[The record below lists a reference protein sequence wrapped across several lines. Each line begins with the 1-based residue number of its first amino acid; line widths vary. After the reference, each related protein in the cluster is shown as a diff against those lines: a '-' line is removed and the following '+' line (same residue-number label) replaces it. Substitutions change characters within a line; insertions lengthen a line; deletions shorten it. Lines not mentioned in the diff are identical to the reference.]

1 MLMTLTPA
9 GYRPRLIEEQLNKG
23 LRSAGA
29 VVIEGPGSC
38 GKTWCARSFAESECS
53 LADPENDFSNR
64 KTADIDPPVALAGSE
79 PHLIDDW
86 QDVPKIW
93 DAVRRTIDQEGR
105 NGRFILCGSK
115 AADVSGI
122 MDPGAGR
129 MVSVRMRTMSLY
141 ESGDSSG
148 DVSLRSLF
156 EGRLETA
163 YGKISSLDDLARLTA
178 RGGWPGLLGMDE
190 KDVRA
195 CLRGMIDR
203 ICEADARRAG
213 SKKRN
218 VGKLKKTFRA
228 LARNE
233 SMPAAKKKIASDTL
247 GPDGRGVEEETVAE
261 YMDVLKKLFIIEDQ
275 PAYSPNYRSPVRV
288 GKAPKRHFTDP
299 SLAVAAMGLDSSS
312 LKQDLDTFGSMFE
325 ALCERDLRIYAQ
337 AIGGSLYHYRDHS
350 GREIDA
356 VVEIPGKGWGAF
368 EIKLGGNQTDEAAEN
383 LLKVDS
389 FIRNDGKAAPPLFLC
404 VISGTEGFA
413 YRRPDGVYVVPICML
428 GP

>member
-1 MLMTLTPA
+1 MTLEPA
-9 GYRPRLIEEQLNKG
+9 GYRPRLVEEQLNQG
-23 LRSAGA
+23 LRAAGA
-29 VVIEGPGSC
+29 VVIEGPRAC
-38 GKTWCARSFAESECS
+38 GKTWCARSLAESEFS
-53 LADPENDFSNR
+53 LSDPENSFLNR
-64 KTADIDPPVALAGSE
+64 KMADIDPLSALHGSE
-79 PHLIDDW
+79 PHLIDEW
-86 QDVPKIW
+86 QEVPEIW
-93 DAVRRTIDQEGR
+93 DAVRHTIDQEGR
-105 NGRFILCGSK
+105 GGRFILCNSA
-115 AADVSGI
+115 AADMSGI
-122 MDPGAGR
+122 VHSGAGR
-129 MVSVRMRTMSLY
+129 IMSVRMRTMSLY

-148 DVSLRSLF
+148 DVSLGGLF
-156 EGRLETA
+156 NGRFESA
-163 YGKISSLDDLARLTA
+163 YGRIASLDDLARLTV
-178 RGGWPGLLGMDE
+178 RGGWPGLIGADE
-190 KDVRA
+190 EIA
-195 CLRGMIDR
+195 LASLRDMIDG
-203 ICEADARRAG
+203 ICGTDARKAD

-218 VGKLKKTFRA
+218 ARKLKMTFRS

-233 SMPAAKKKIASDTL
+233 STPAAKKKISSDIREW
-247 GPDGRGVEEETVAE
+247 DGEKVEEETVAE

-275 PAYSPNYRSPVRV
+275 PAYSPDYRSSVRV

-312 LKQDLDTFGSMFE
+312 LKRDLDMFESLFE

-368 EIKLGGNQTDEAAEN
+368 GIELGGNQTDEAAKN

>member
-1 MLMTLTPA
+1 MALTPA
-9 GYRPRLIEEQLNKG
+9 GYRPRLIEEQLNKS

-29 VVIEGPGSC
+29 VVIEGPRSC
-38 GKTWCARSFAESECS
+38 GKTWCARSLAESEYS
-53 LADPENDFSNR
+53 LADPENGFSNR
-64 KTADIDPPVALAGSE
+64 RTADIDPLVAITGSE
-79 PHLIDDW
+79 PHLIDEW
-86 QDVPKIW
+86 QEAPRIR
-93 DAVRRTIDQEGR
+93 DAVRCTIGQEDR
-105 NGRFILCGSK
+105 KGRFILCGSA
-115 AADVSGI
+115 AADISGI
-122 MDPGAGR
+122 MDSDAGR
-129 MVSVRMRTMSLY
+129 MMSVRMRTMSLY

-156 EGRLETA
+156 EGRFETA
-163 YGKISSLDDLARLTA
+163 YGKIGSLDDLARLTA
-178 RGGWPGLLGMDE
+178 RGGWPGLIGMDE
-190 KDVRA
+190 EDVRA
-195 CLRGMIDR
+195 SLKDMVDR
-203 ICEADARRAG
+203 ICETDARKAG
-213 SKKRN
+213 PKKRN

-228 LARNE
+228 LAENE
-233 SMPAAKKKIASDTL
+233 STPASKKKIASDTR
-247 GPDGRGVEEETVAE
+247 GHDGRGVEEETVAE
-261 YMDVLKKLFIIEDQ
+261 YMDVLEKLFIIEDQ
-275 PAYSPNYRSPVRV
+275 PAYSPDYRSPVRV

-312 LKQDLDTFGSMFE
+312 LKRDLDTFGFMFE

-356 VVEIPGKGWGAF
+356 VVEVPGKGWGAF
-368 EIKLGGNQTDEAAEN
+368 EIKLGGNQTDEAAKN

-404 VISGTEGFA
+404 VLSGTEGFA